1 MNNLIEMKLIEL
13 NFQNWIQRERI
24 IITDKLIQNR
34 NWIDEWKI
42 SNKLEIKWLNW
53 WKLNEWNKKFE
64 SYLK

>member
-1 MNNLIEMKLIEL
+1 MNKLIEMKLIEL

-42 SNKLEIKWLNW
+42 SNKLEIKWINW
-53 WKLNEWNKKFE
+53 WKLNEWNK
-64 SYLK
+64 